1 MKIGSVD
8 IATVLK
14 SRKTRRTG
22 LMIAFYGVLA
32 LLLYSIVASYLVDSD
47 THLSAYDDDWD
58 DLSAFRA
65 DLKGMGVDT
74 TSMISSPVLLGEI
87 ENPEDTVFI
96 VTGVEQDTIS
106 LPRFTGDVDVIQFS
120 ESEGYTTTEIDA
132 IRAYVFSGGTLLVMD
147 DFGYSAGLADTF
159 GLGYSGH
166 QLYDEEAWARGLDYN
181 YVWMNASNP
190 YDYTG
195 IDKSGSHPC
204 FADADNDGIIDRLD
218 SSPNSPVNGAD
229 TSHFSDAG
237 LCAHHVET
245 DDNGAQFWNF
255 STNYNVLLN
264 TPSAFDKDAAESNSD
279 NIYAWGRSSQDSY
292 LDTND
297 DGQGD
302 VGFEGGGIESDEQGP
317 FTMAIKVCEKK
328 DCVEEPGAPKG
339 RAIFVSDGS
348 VLMNAIYDWENTNDG
363 VYGELNDKVMPE
375 NNNRRWV
382 LDIIAESLLMHT
394 NATGESGEGAGASG
408 GGKQIIFD
416 ESRHQQTNA
425 MGDTYNLIYY
435 ILVYFTNDWM
445 AMLFLFL
452 ALFVAFEAV
461 IIKKQ
466 DPEPWRHV
474 FSIIYYGFGDARR
487 YGYYGRANKV
497 KQVLLSRVRNL
508 NSLTRDEFDALP
520 ARELQKMIGDP
531 VLIKFVFEDR
541 NYSLEQLVAVVKRV
555 KMWGRK

>member
-8 IATVLK
+8 LNTVLK
-14 SRKTRRTG
+14 SRKTRRAG
-22 LMIAFYGVLA
+22 LMVAFYAVLG
-32 LLLYSIVASYLVDSD
+32 LLLYSIVGSYLVPSD
-47 THLSAYDDDWD
+47 PHLSAYDDDWD
-58 DLSAFRA
+58 DLSAFRS
-65 DLKGMGVDT
+65 DLKGMGIDT

-87 ENPEDTVFI
+87 ENPEDTVFV

-106 LPRFTGDVDVIQFS
+106 LPRFTSDSEVVQFS

-132 IRAYVFSGGTLLVMD
+132 IVNYVESGGTLLVMD
-147 DFGYSAGLADTF
+147 DFGYSAGLAERF
-159 GLGYSGH
+159 GFGYSGH
-166 QLYDEEAWARGLDYN
+166 QLYDEEAWANELDYN

-190 YDYTG
+190 YDYRGT
-195 IDKSGSHPC
+195 DRSSNHPC
-204 FADADNDGIIDRLD
+204 FDDSDNDGIIDRIDDL
-218 SSPNSPVNGAD
+218 PNNPVNGNEPISA
-229 TSHFSDAG
+229 SEAG
-237 LCAHHVET
+237 LCAHHLEVDE
-245 DDNGAQFWNF
+245 NGNEFWNF

-264 TPSAFDKDAAESNSD
+264 TPSAFDKESSEDDVNS
-279 NIYAWGRSSQDSY
+279 YALGSSSQDSY

-317 FTMAIKVCEKK
+317 FTLAIKLCTER
-328 DCVEEPGAPKG
+328 DCVENPGEPIG
-339 RAIFVSDGS
+339 RAIFVTDGS
-348 VLMNAIYDWENTNDG
+348 VLMNAIYDWENTNTEY
-363 VYGELNDKVMPE
+363 YGALNGKMMP
-375 NNNRRWV
+375 NNDNRRWV
-382 LDIIAESLLMHT
+382 LDIVAESLLTHT
-394 NATGESGEGAGASG
+394 GDENGTSASG
-408 GGKQIIFD
+408 KQVIFD

-452 ALFVAFEAV
+452 ALFIAFEAV
-461 IIKKQ
+461 IIKKV

-520 ARELQKMIGDP
+520 ARELQKMIADP

>member
-22 LMIAFYGVLA
+22 LMIAFYAVLA
-32 LLLYSIVASYLVDSD
+32 LLLYSIVASYLVESD
-47 THLSAYDDDWD
+47 PHLSAYDDDWD
-58 DLSAFRA
+58 DLSAFRD
-65 DLKGMGVDT
+65 DLKGIGVDT

-87 ENPEDTVFI
+87 ENPEDSVFI

-120 ESEGYTTTEIDA
+120 ESQGYTTTEIEA
-132 IRAYVFSGGTLLVMD
+132 IKEYVFSGGTLLVMD
-147 DFGYSAGLADTF
+147 DFGYSSGLAEEF
-159 GLGYSGH
+159 ELGYSGH

-181 YVWMNASNP
+181 YVWMNSSNP

-195 IDKSGSHPC
+195 TDKSGSHPC
-204 FADADNDGIIDRLD
+204 FSDADNDGIIDRLD
-218 SSPNSPVNGAD
+218 SLPNSPVNGAD
-229 TSHFSDAG
+229 TPTVADAG
-237 LCAHHVET
+237 LCAHHIET
-245 DDNGAQFWNF
+245 DSTGGQFWNF

-264 TPSAFDKDAAESNSD
+264 TPSAFDKDAAESDSD
-279 NIYAWGRSSQDSY
+279 YIYAWGSSSQDSY

-297 DGQGD
+297 DGEGD

-328 DCVEEPGAPKG
+328 DCAEEPGAPMG
-339 RAIFVSDGS
+339 RAIFISDGS
-348 VLMNAIYDWENTNDG
+348 ALMNAIYDWEETNDG
-363 VYGELNDKVMPE
+363 SYGELNGKLMPD
-375 NNNRRWV
+375 NDNRRWV

-394 NATGESGEGAGASG
+394 ADDNGTSASG
-408 GGKQIIFD
+408 KQVIFD

-461 IIKKQ
+461 IIKKV

-487 YGYYGRANKV
+487 YGYYGRGNKV

>member
-8 IATVLK
+8 VGTLLK
-14 SRKTRRTG
+14 SRKTRRAG
-22 LMIAFYGVLA
+22 LMLAFYAVLL
-32 LLLYSIVASYLVDSD
+32 LLLYSVVSSYLVPSD
-47 THLSAYDDDWD
+47 PHLSAYDDDWD
-58 DLSAFRA
+58 DLSTFRE
-65 DLKGMGVDT
+65 DLKSMGVDT

-106 LPRFTGDVDVIQFS
+106 LPRFTGDADVIKFT
-120 ESEGYTTTEIDA
+120 ESEGYSTTEINA
-132 IRAYVFSGGTLLVMD
+132 ILQYVSAGGTLIVMD
-147 DFGYSAGLADTF
+147 DFGFSAGLADAF
-159 GLGYSGH
+159 ELGYSGH
-166 QLYDEEAWARGLDYN
+166 QLYDEEAWARELDYN
-181 YVWMNASNP
+181 YVWMNSTNP

-195 IDKSGSHPC
+195 TNRSGSHPC
-204 FADADNDGIIDRLD
+204 LADLDGDGVIDRLD
-218 SSPNSPVNGAD
+218 SNINVANNQLPVP
-229 TSHFSDAG
+229 TESEAG
-237 LCAHHVET
+237 LCAHHIEIGP
-245 DDNGAQFWNF
+245 NGKFWNF
-255 STNYNVLLN
+255 STNYDVLLN
-264 TPSAFDKDAAESNSD
+264 TPSAFDKQEAESEAD
-279 NIYAWGRSSQDSY
+279 NRYAWGSSSQDSY

-317 FTMAIKVCEKK
+317 FTMAVKVCTKK
-328 DCVEEPGAPKG
+328 DCAEEPGETMG
-339 RAIFVSDGS
+339 RAIFVTDGS
-348 VLMNAIYDWENTNDG
+348 VLMNAIYDWEATNTG
-363 VYGELNDKVMPE
+363 AYGALNDNSMPD
-375 NNNRRWV
+375 NDNRRWI
-382 LDIIAESLLMHT
+382 LDIIAESLLTHT
-394 NATGESGEGAGASG
+394 NASDSSGKGTGVSGS
-408 GGKQIIFD
+408 GKQVIFD

-425 MGDTYNLIYY
+425 MGDTYNLLYY

-452 ALFVAFEAV
+452 ALFIAFEAV
-461 IIKKQ
+461 IIKKV

-487 YGYYGRANKV
+487 YGYYGRGNKV

>member
-22 LMIAFYGVLA
+22 LMIAFYAVLG

-47 THLSAYDDDWD
+47 PHLSAYDDDWD

-120 ESEGYTTTEIDA
+120 ESQGYTTTEIEA
-132 IRAYVFSGGTLLVMD
+132 IKEYVFSGGTLLVMD
-147 DFGYSAGLADTF
+147 DFGFSAGLAEEF
-159 GLGYSGH
+159 ELGYSGH

-181 YVWMNASNP
+181 YVWMNSSNP

-195 IDKSGSHPC
+195 TDKSGSHPC

-218 SSPNSPVNGAD
+218 SLPNSPVNGAD
-229 TSHFSDAG
+229 TPTVAEAG
-237 LCAHHVET
+237 LCAHHIET
-245 DDNGAQFWNF
+245 DSTGGQFWNF

-279 NIYAWGRSSQDSY
+279 NIYAWGSSSQDSY

-317 FTMAIKVCEKK
+317 FTMAIKVCEKR
-328 DCVEEPGAPKG
+328 DCAEDPGAPMG

-348 VLMNAIYDWENTNDG
+348 ALMNAIYDWEETNDG
-363 VYGELNDKVMPE
+363 SYGELNGKVMPD
-375 NNNRRWV
+375 NDNRRWV

-394 NATGESGEGAGASG
+394 ADDNGTSASG
-408 GGKQIIFD
+408 KQVIFD
-416 ESRHQQTNA
+416 ESRHQQSNA

-452 ALFVAFEAV
+452 ALFIAFEAV
-461 IIKKQ
+461 IIKKV

>member
-1 MKIGSVD
+1 MKLGSVD
-8 IATVLK
+8 IGTVLK

-22 LMIAFYGVLA
+22 LMIAFYAVLG

-47 THLSAYDDDWD
+47 PHLSAYDDDWD

-120 ESEGYTTTEIDA
+120 ESQGYTTTEIEA
-132 IRAYVFSGGTLLVMD
+132 IIEYVFSGGTLLVMD
-147 DFGYSAGLADTF
+147 DFGYSSGLAEEF
-159 GLGYSGH
+159 ELGYSGH

-181 YVWMNASNP
+181 YVWMNSSNP

-195 IDKSGSHPC
+195 TDKSGSHPC

-218 SSPNSPVNGAD
+218 SLPNSPVNGAD
-229 TSHFSDAG
+229 TPTVADAG
-237 LCAHHVET
+237 LCAHHIET
-245 DDNGAQFWNF
+245 DSAGGQFWNF

-279 NIYAWGRSSQDSY
+279 NIYAWGSSSQDSY

-317 FTMAIKVCEKK
+317 FTMAIKVCEKR
-328 DCVEEPGAPKG
+328 DCAEDPGAPMG

-348 VLMNAIYDWENTNDG
+348 ALMNAIYDWEETNEG
-363 VYGELNDKVMPE
+363 TYGELNGKVMP
-375 NNNRRWV
+375 NNDNRRWV

-394 NATGESGEGAGASG
+394 ADDNGTSASG
-408 GGKQIIFD
+408 KQVIFD

-461 IIKKQ
+461 IIKKV

>member
-8 IATVLK
+8 INAVLK
-14 SRKTRRTG
+14 SRKTRRVG
-22 LMIAFYGVLA
+22 LMVAFYAVLG
-32 LLLYSIVASYLVDSD
+32 LLLLSIVSSYLVTSD
-47 THLSAYDDDWD
+47 PHLSAYDDDWD
-58 DLSAFRA
+58 DLSAFRS
-65 DLKGMGVDT
+65 DLKDMGVDT

-106 LPRFTGDVDVIQFS
+106 LPRFTADADVVQFS

-132 IRAYVFSGGTLLVMD
+132 IIEYVASGGTLLVMD
-147 DFGYSAGLADTF
+147 DFGYSAGLADKF
-159 GLGYSGH
+159 DLGYSGH
-166 QLYDEEAWARGLDYN
+166 QLYDEEAWARELGYE
-181 YVWMNASNP
+181 YVWMNSSNP

-195 IDKSGSHPC
+195 IDRSSKHPC
-204 FADADNDGIIDRLD
+204 FADADNDGVIDRLD
-218 SSPNSPVNGAD
+218 RLPGAPD
-229 TSHFSDAG
+229 GTVPTVAEAG
-237 LCAHHVET
+237 LCAHHLET
-245 DDNGAQFWNF
+245 NAEGGQFWNF

-264 TPSAFDKDAAESNSD
+264 TPSAFDKDSAEDNSD
-279 NIYAWGRSSQDSY
+279 NAYAWGSSSQDSY

-302 VGFEGGGIESDEQGP
+302 VGFEGGGIESDEAGP
-317 FTMAIKVCEKK
+317 FTMAIKVCEKL
-328 DCVEEPGAPKG
+328 DCEEEPGTPMG

-348 VLMNAIYDWENTNDG
+348 TLMNAIYDWENTNTEM
-363 VYGELNDKVMPE
+363 YGALNGNIMPD
-375 NNNRRWV
+375 NDNRRWV
-382 LDIIAESLLMHT
+382 LDIVAEALLMHT
-394 NATGESGEGAGASG
+394 TDENGTSAA
-408 GGKQIIFD
+408 GKQVIFD
-416 ESRHQQTNA
+416 ESRHQQSNA
-425 MGDTYNLIYY
+425 LSDTYSLIYY

-461 IIKKQ
+461 IIKKV

-487 YGYYGRANKV
+487 YGYYQRPNKV